1 MTTTSFSV
9 ADLQSQWHKLP
20 DLDRA
25 RAVYEI
31 KQSGVS
37 TRQIALQLH
46 LSESLLRHLLSALL
60 APREDRFLASQGKIS
75 TNELV
80 RRHKA
85 AGIRRSTGKFPKDAA
100 PLDMTT
106 EEIIQRCRPPEAAIN
121 EFSSIAYFGAWL
133 VRWTY
138 YAFTDPSVRDSAIDL
153 AMEEQFKM

>member
-1 MTTTSFSV
+1 MSGPYGV
-9 ADLQSQWHKLP
+9 QVVDE
-20 DLDRA
+20 A
-25 RAVYEI
+25 R
-31 KQSGVS
+31 
-37 TRQIALQLH
+37 RQ
-46 LSESLLRHLLSALL
+46 L
-60 APREDRFLASQGKIS
+60 AM
-75 TNELV
+75 
-80 RRHKA
+80 A
-85 AGIRRSTGKFPKDAA
+85 AITGKFPKDAA